1 MRLSPAKF
9 WLDYTHSFRIS
20 PNPGTKSVK
29 EHSTKWPG
37 FANPETVFV
46 RKQCCNVKSKTT
58 LGNDMERGSY
68 LGSLIDKERSKMRYL
83 LRPKPSS
90 RGHVFLG
97 VTNHRPPIPS
107 RISDGSWSPVCYRTR
122 LAKIR
127 AKDARSVLTCGGEF
141 NSHQIV
147 SRFGPKA
154 LDDPKSS
161 TRP

>member
-1 MRLSPAKF
+1 IKNVAKCDT
-9 WLDYTHSFRIS
+9 WCQLQ
-20 PNPGTKSVK
+20 NPVN
-29 EHSTKWPG
+29 HR
-37 FANPETVFV
+37 VFE
-46 RKQCCNVKSKTT
+46 RK
-58 LGNDMERGSY
+58 
-68 LGSLIDKERSKMRYL
+68 